1 MQNETTINANTGA
14 EDTVLLFENG
24 KQLTIPS
31 SQTVLEYRETWTEP
45 LLELRC
51 GPAVKRIRDNGFH
64 SSRLHRIF
72 FNEGLEEIGAWAF
85 FGNHNLKE
93 LTIPRSVKRI
103 RESAFVSC
111 IGLERVTIL
120 SPETEVGYNAF
131 YNCKKLQ
138 MVVPKDSPAERA
150 AVEHGVRYT
159 YPDGTEPEGLS
170 AIRVSEDGTLL
181 EHCYF
186 RVRYL
191 WNCSAESDGGI
202 DDRKE
207 SGAYYRIPTSL
218 LLRDGDKL
226 LGVHGLEHDFLFA
239 DPSTHEFEKLLDKN
253 FVGGWGTVEESVTY
267 HLFIGAPPKGVT
279 RPVTEPEWPWFMDCR
294 DWKLF

>member
-1 MQNETTINANTGA
+1 MQNETTINTNAGTP
-14 EDTVLLFENG
+14 DTLILFENG
-24 KQLTIPS
+24 KQVIIPA
-31 SQTVLEYRETWTEP
+31 SQTELSYRELWTEP
-45 LLELRC
+45 LMELRC
-51 GPAVKRIRDNGFH
+51 GPAVKRIRDRGFW
-64 SSRLHRIF
+64 SARLQRIL

-93 LTIPRSVKRI
+93 LTIPRSVKQI

-111 IGLERVTIL
+111 IGLERVTVL

-131 YNCKKLQ
+131 HNCKKLQ
-138 MVVPKDSPAERA
+138 MVVPKGSPAECA
-150 AVEHGVRYT
+150 AVEAGVRYT

-170 AIRVSEDGTLL
+170 AIRVSEDGNLL

-186 RVRYL
+186 RVMFL

-207 SGAYYRIPTSL
+207 SGAYYRIPASL
-218 LLRDGDKL
+218 LLRNGEKL

-239 DPSTHEFEKLLDKN
+239 DPSTHEFDKLLDQRW
-253 FVGGWGTVEESVTY
+253 VGGMGEIEESVNC
-267 HLFIGAPPKGVT
+267 HLFVGPPPRGTKAS
-279 RPVTEPEWPWFMDCR
+279 VTELEMPWFLDRR